1 MEKWVDISGISI
13 PSDENDYYELVAFA
27 DAIAELEP
35 IYMESIQAEAYNR
48 GIDSERKR
56 IADAWCKAE
65 YERGYKDGQESADRP
80 QGKWIRNR
88 YWSRGVG
95 MGEEYGFFYKCSLC
109 EYEVEDGYTRC
120 NFNYC
125 PHCGA
130 RMFAKDINVP
140 NKKGA
145 EDERV
150 R

>member
-65 YERGYKDGQESADRP
+65 YERGYKDGRESAERK
-80 QGKWIRNR
+80 GEWIYCEDDEGQDGYRC
-88 YWSRGVG
+88 S
-95 MGEEYGFFYKCSLC
+95 ECGFFVPWYYDYEDSNYILDYKA
-109 EYEVEDGYTRC
+109 
-120 NFNYC
+120 C
-125 PHCGA
+125 PHCLA
-130 RMFAKDINVP
+130 RM
-140 NKKGA
+140 KGA
-145 EDERV
+145 GDE
-150 R
+150 